1 MVTFTCV
8 LQAGA
13 DASGNSEEVENEEGG
28 DEGKEERGGKVEE
41 GGGGERDGEG
51 LPTGTEGGTG
61 SFPFASLYRTTEYEE
76 TSWQFRLLFPLACL
90 VLGY

>member
-28 DEGKEERGGKVEE
+28 DEGEEERG
-41 GGGGERDGEG
+41 ER
-51 LPTGTEGGTG
+51 
-61 SFPFASLYRTTEYEE
+61 
-76 TSWQFRLLFPLACL
+76 
-90 VLGY
+90 